1 MQLEYVPGGELFSL
15 LRQRSKFDTKTA
27 VFYAVEII
35 CALDYLHNN
44 QIVYRDLKPENI
56 LLDLEGHLKL
66 TDFGFAKRISNK
78 TYTLCGTPE
87 YLAPEVILS
96 RGHDYC
102 CDWWTLG
109 VIIFEFL
116 SGCPPFYDENQYRV
130 YEKILTT
137 KIEWPRFFDSSAKD
151 LIKKLLVTDPSK
163 RLGSG
168 NCGVVTSP
176 TLADNNNSNSE
187 NVVFLTEPES
197 QIEINKENVSQNDLA
212 TTIITTTT
220 TTTTTSPPPASIQN
234 INSSSSN
241 SILPMIPIKKPTSLL
256 TQKQKIINGTEEI
269 KRHRWFISILDWNDV
284 YERRLAPPYKPEI
297 QFEGDTRNFEKY
309 ETPDLTK
316 TPHATEKQMEIFINF

>member
-1 MQLEYVPGGELFSL
+1 MMLEYVPGGELFSL
-15 LRQRSKFDTKTA
+15 LRQRVKFDTKTS
-27 VFYAVEII
+27 VFYAAEII
-35 CALDYLHNN
+35 CALEYLHNL
-44 QIVYRDLKPENI
+44 QIIYRDLKPENI

-96 RGHDYC
+96 RGHDHC

-116 SGCPPFYDENQYRV
+116 SGTPPFFDENQYRV

-137 KIEWPRFFDSSAKD
+137 KIEWPRHFDSSAKD
-151 LIKKLLVTDPSK
+151 LIKKLLVSDPTK

-168 NCGVVTSP
+168 NCGVITPTSSEKEHTP
-176 TLADNNNSNSE
+176 SNEQS
-187 NVVFLTEPES
+187 VVFLTESTDAFEIKDKLETMTPPLSTSDKTSQSSSTSTPVLPQIAPVS
-197 QIEINKENVSQNDLA
+197 QISSK
-212 TTIITTTT
+212 
-220 TTTTTSPPPASIQN
+220 PPP
-234 INSSSSN
+234 
-241 SILPMIPIKKPTSLL
+241 TTLL

-269 KRHRWFISILDWNDV
+269 KRHRWFISITDWNDV
-284 YERRLAPPYKPEI
+284 VEKRLSVPFKPEI

-309 ETPDLTK
+309 DTPDLAK
-316 TPHATEKQMEIFINF
+316 TPHATEKQLDVFNNF